1 MLFLPPPSRSWL
13 RGLALAALLPAFAA
27 HAAPDAESRSPS
39 PDRDAADRAYDAG
52 RFADARRL
60 YLADCH
66 ARKDGKS
73 CSRYGLLL
81 ITGQG
86 GPVNDV
92 QARRYAAMGCEGGY
106 GRGCANIGLLIQQ
119 GRGGPVDMRQAEAY
133 YTRSC
138 DLDWGNGCYLLASLF
153 WSDPATQ
160 DDVRSRPIF
169 DRACRL
175 GMFDACYNVG
185 EITHWG
191 YGGPIDLV
199 RAREAYALACDRGEE
214 ERWRS
219 CSHLAVMLEEGKGG
233 AVDLPGA
240 RRRYGM
246 ACDNGYLFA
255 CNNLGVMERI
265 GSGGPRD
272 TVAAL
277 ARVEKAC
284 AAGDAKNCETSRL
297 FRRLDQE
304 ARVAAQ
310 AVDTR
315 TDEEFRNDPRM
326 WQESSQRRSGRR
338 ASSGSGQGVS
348 WARQQQQARTPKSN
362 TCRWKTYEGY
372 GGGRV
377 CVQE

>member
-1 MLFLPPPSRSWL
+1 MLFLTPSSRRWL
-13 RGLALAALLPAFAA
+13 RSLALAALLPTFAA
-27 HAAPDAESRSPS
+27 HAAPDAETRSPS

-81 ITGQG
+81 IMGQG
-86 GPVNDV
+86 GAVDDV
-92 QARRYAAMGCEGGY
+92 QARRYATMGCEGGY
-106 GRGCANIGLLIQQ
+106 ARGCANIGLLNQQ
-119 GRGGPVDMRQAEAY
+119 GRGGPVDLRQAESY
-133 YTRSC
+133 YVRAC
-138 DLDWGNGCYLLASLF
+138 NMDFGNGCYLLAALF
-153 WSDPATQ
+153 WDDPATR
-160 DDVRSRPIF
+160 DDVRSRPLF
-169 DRACRL
+169 ERACRL
-175 GMFDACYNVG
+175 GMHDACYNFG
-185 EITHWG
+185 ELAYWG
-191 YGGPIDLV
+191 EGGPADLP
-199 RAREAYALACDRGEE
+199 RARQAYALACDQGDV
-214 ERWRS
+214 ERWIS

-233 AVDLPGA
+233 AQDLAGA

-246 ACDNGYLFA
+246 ACDHGYLFA
-255 CNNLGVMERI
+255 CNNLAVMERI

-326 WQESSQRRSGRR
+326 WQEPSQRRSGSR
-338 ASSGSGQGVS
+338 AASGSGQGVS
-348 WARQQQQARTPKSN
+348 WARQQERARTPQAR